1 MSDISN
7 KSGMITIIS
16 GTNRKGST
24 TRKVAGQYRE
34 ILKKKGINANF
45 VSLED
50 LDVSGRNAAIFRL
63 EETILIPT
71 EKFIFISPEYNGSIP
86 GVLKSLIDV
95 SDIRKV
101 WWHKKALLTGIS
113 NGRAGNL
120 RGMEHLTG
128 ILHYVKMIVHPNK
141 LPISVVDTLM
151 NKKELITDK
160 ATLGAINTQLDEFI
174 RF

>member
-1 MSDISN
+1 M
-7 KSGMITIIS
+7 MTIIS

-24 TRKVAGQYRE
+24 TRKVATQYRE
-34 ILKKKGINANF
+34 LLKAKGIEANF
-45 VSLED
+45 VSLEN
-50 LDVSGRNAAIFRL
+50 LDVSSRNSTILEL

-71 EKFIFISPEYNGSIP
+71 QKFIFISPEYNGSIP

-95 SDIRKV
+95 SDIKKV
-101 WWHKKALLTGIS
+101 WWYKKALLTGIS

-151 NKKELITDK
+151 NEEEEIIDK

-174 RF
+174 NF